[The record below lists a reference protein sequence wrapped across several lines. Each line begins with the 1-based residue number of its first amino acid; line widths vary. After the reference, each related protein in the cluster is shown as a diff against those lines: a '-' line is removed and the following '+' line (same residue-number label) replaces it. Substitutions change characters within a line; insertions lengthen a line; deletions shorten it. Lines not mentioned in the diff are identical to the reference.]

1 LTRAGFWDVRR
12 ANGAPELI
20 AVHTDRRESDLTPVP
35 PTPWRCGKA
44 PEKPIRRQ
52 RPVPQARKPV
62 SIWWYFLLAL
72 LGMAVVESIFAG
84 KYVDPEER
92 QPLAARKQAA

>member
-1 LTRAGFWDVRR
+1 
-12 ANGAPELI
+12 
-20 AVHTDRRESDLTPVP
+20 VP
-35 PTPWRCGKA
+35 ADTLAFLQSTGKA
-44 PEKPIRRQ
+44 DPTAAAGPAGE
-52 RPVPQARKPV
+52 KPV